1 MLQHQ
6 HHHLLHHLHL
16 SLRPL
21 ALTLLAASHLHHH
34 SMPSTGQELPSQ
46 QQQQR
51 DLPRPR
57 QPQTMGASL
66 LTHHHHHLQAQRATL
81 RASPATCKT
90 RPFKMTLTLRLHG
103 GRVQMTPTQLV
114 QAPYRVRLN
123 LLLQVQPPLLTR
135 IALRACLPLFPT
147 WVHCQHCEI
156 EHETTS
162 SA

>member
-6 HHHLLHHLHL
+6 HHQHL

-46 QQQQR
+46 QQQR
-51 DLPRPR
+51 DLPRPC

-66 LTHHHHHLQAQRATL
+66 LTHHHNHLQAQRATL

-123 LLLQVQPPLLTR
+123 LLLQVQPPLLAR

-147 WVHCQHCEI
+147 WVRWQPCEI
-156 EHETTS
+156 EHATTS

>member
-6 HHHLLHHLHL
+6 HHHLHL

-21 ALTLLAASHLHHH
+21 TLTLLAASHLHHH

-46 QQQQR
+46 QQQQQR
-51 DLPRPR
+51 DLPRPC
-57 QPQTMGASL
+57 QPQTMDASL
-66 LTHHHHHLQAQRATL
+66 LTHHHNHLQAQRATL

-135 IALRACLPLFPT
+135 IALRACLPLSPT
-147 WVHCQHCEI
+147 WVHWQPCEI